1 MSLQRISE
9 TWWRHTTAT
18 LLGVTL
24 ETYRRRRRDILMGCC
39 GYVTLRRLADV
50 RLRRLWVFYLR
61 FVWEVVG
68 TNSWDVILSSSWDV
82 VTTFQWHVVETH
94 HWEIHRDIISCFI
107 WDVPATSLGC
117 TERRCHDV
125 LLPESQLSWLVFIS
139 IVKRNMVLQYIFWKN
154 LNYKMRF
161 VEVLVSLEFSK

>member
-9 TWWRHTTAT
+9 TSWRHTTAT

-24 ETYRRRRRDILMGCC
+24 ETYRRRRRGILMGCC

-82 VTTFQWHVVETH
+82 VTAFQWHVVETH
-94 HWEIHRDIISCFI
+94 HWEIFLTFHRDIISCFI

-125 LLPESQLSWLVFIS
+125 LLPDES
-139 IVKRNMVLQYIFWKN
+139 IVMISFYIDCKKEYGFAVHFLKKFK
-154 LNYKMRF
+154 L
-161 VEVLVSLEFSK
+161 

>member
-9 TWWRHTTAT
+9 TSWRHTTAT

-24 ETYRRRRRDILMGCC
+24 ETYRRRRRGILMGCC

-82 VTTFQWHVVETH
+82 VTTH